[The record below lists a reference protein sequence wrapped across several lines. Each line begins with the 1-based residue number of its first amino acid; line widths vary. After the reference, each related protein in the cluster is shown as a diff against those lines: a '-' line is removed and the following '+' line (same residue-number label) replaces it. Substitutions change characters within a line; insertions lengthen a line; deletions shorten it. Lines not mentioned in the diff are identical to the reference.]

1 MLRSEIMRAVKRSNT
16 GPEIA
21 VRKSLHAL
29 GFRFRLHRRDLPGS
43 PDIVLPKYK
52 AVIFVHGCFWHR
64 HPGCRYASSPKSRMD
79 YWVPKF
85 KANIARDA
93 RNQADLLNLGWAV
106 HTVWECET
114 RVRSTLDEIL
124 RAILA
129 NPGSQMG

>member
-64 HPGCRYASSPKSRMD
+64 HPGCRYASSPKTRTD
-79 YWVPKF
+79 YWEPKF
-85 KANIARDA
+85 EANIARDA
-93 RNQADLLNLGWAV
+93 RNQADLRNLGWGV
-106 HTVWECET
+106 YTVWECET
-114 RVRSTLDEIL
+114 RVKSILDERLSTIFASL
-124 RAILA
+124 
-129 NPGSQMG
+129 GS